1 MRCALWAWKH
11 TLTNTHTQ
19 VESLR
24 TQLAVKA
31 LLLVT
36 DIGIYIGRHLDNYT
50 TDQILL
56 CMMRCSS
63 LTKKMVASA
72 SLETTKSFLKHT
84 QFYPKITNMLHLSM
98 NEKNS
103 QVRLYA
109 MVYTKT
115 LLQTHAHHDRTRQTM
130 DRSHSTEQCETILVK
145 GLNDP
150 IPAVKE
156 VCREAFWIFW
166 EHWRD
171 RGEG

>member
-1 MRCALWAWKH
+1 
-11 TLTNTHTQ
+11 
-19 VESLR
+19 
-24 TQLAVKA
+24 
-31 LLLVT
+31 
-36 DIGIYIGRHLDNYT
+36 
-50 TDQILL
+50 
-56 CMMRCSS
+56 MMRCSS
-63 LTKKMVASA
+63 LTKKMIANA

-84 QFYPKITNMLHLSM
+84 QFYPKVMNMLNLSM

-109 MVYTKT
+109 ITYIKT
-115 LLQTHAHHDRTRQTM
+115 LLQTHAHHDRTRQTI
-130 DRSHSTEQCETILVK
+130 DRSHSTDHFENIIVK

-156 VCREAFWIFW
+156 ACREAFWIFW